1 MGCVYGYGF
10 DGGFHWMGLVGT
22 GFMLLFWIGVAV
34 LVIWVV
40 TTLVSKN
47 SGASAAVEILNRR
60 FAGGEIN
67 QADYEAARKAL
78 HG

>member
-10 DGGFHWMGLVGT
+10 DGGFPWMGLVGI

-40 TTLVSKN
+40 RTLVSKN